1 MNRNKYLLK
10 NTFLYS
16 ISTFSTKIITF
27 FMVSFYTA
35 VLSAETYGKIDV
47 IFATIN
53 LLIPIVAL
61 SINNSIL
68 RFSLD
73 KNINKNNVFFIGF
86 FVTSCSSILIIIVS
100 LITNIFINNP
110 YFILSALLLIFEIYY
125 LLLSEFIRGLDRN
138 GIYVLFNV
146 LLVIII
152 SLLNIFFLG
161 YMKLQIFG
169 YLYAYLI
176 SYGLCS
182 IFLIM
187 IIKPVKLLR
196 NIDKSSIVDT
206 FKIMLNYCVYLIPN
220 SIFWWITTSSD
231 KYIIVFIIGNAFNG
245 VYSVANKIPTIVIY
259 TFQIFIQ
266 AWQLSAIK
274 EKGAESEQQ
283 FVNQIF
289 KILFVCISLAISF
302 ILLILKPFTLFYV
315 GKSYYE
321 AWESGAILVFTA
333 MFNILSSFVGIR
345 YVVEKDN
352 KMNMYTTLLGAVIN
366 IILNIILIPHYKLI
380 GAAIATLIS
389 YIFVFMVRMYDTK
402 KYLKINML
410 KFNYLIIFILVFQVL
425 TLFIFNDYW
434 MICGIISFFIISLI
448 SILFIKDE
456 VKKIIRSRR

>member
-1 MNRNKYLLK
+1 M
-10 NTFLYS
+10 
-16 ISTFSTKIITF
+16 
-27 FMVSFYTA
+27 
-35 VLSAETYGKIDV
+35 
-47 IFATIN
+47 
-53 LLIPIVAL
+53 
-61 SINNSIL
+61 
-68 RFSLD
+68 
-73 KNINKNNVFFIGF
+73 
-86 FVTSCSSILIIIVS
+86 
-100 LITNIFINNP
+100 
-110 YFILSALLLIFEIYY
+110 
-125 LLLSEFIRGLDRN
+125 
-138 GIYVLFNV
+138 
-146 LLVIII
+146 
-152 SLLNIFFLG
+152 
-161 YMKLQIFG
+161 
-169 YLYAYLI
+169 
-176 SYGLCS
+176 S

-389 YIFVFMVRMYDTK
+389 YIFVFMIRMYDTK

>member
-1 MNRNKYLLK
+1 
-10 NTFLYS
+10 
-16 ISTFSTKIITF
+16 
-27 FMVSFYTA
+27 
-35 VLSAETYGKIDV
+35 
-47 IFATIN
+47 
-53 LLIPIVAL
+53 
-61 SINNSIL
+61 
-68 RFSLD
+68 
-73 KNINKNNVFFIGF
+73 
-86 FVTSCSSILIIIVS
+86 
-100 LITNIFINNP
+100 
-110 YFILSALLLIFEIYY
+110 
-125 LLLSEFIRGLDRN
+125 
-138 GIYVLFNV
+138 
-146 LLVIII
+146 
-152 SLLNIFFLG
+152 
-161 YMKLQIFG
+161 
-169 YLYAYLI
+169 
-176 SYGLCS
+176 
-182 IFLIM
+182 M